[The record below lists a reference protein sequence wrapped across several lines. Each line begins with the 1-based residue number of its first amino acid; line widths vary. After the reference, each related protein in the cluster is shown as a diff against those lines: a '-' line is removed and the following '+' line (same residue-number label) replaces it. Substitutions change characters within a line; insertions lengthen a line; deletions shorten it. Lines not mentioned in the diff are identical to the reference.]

1 MISINISVRNLVE
14 FVLRRGDINSRY
26 RSSKRAV
33 EGTRIHSRLQKKHTR
48 IAKLKGLIYESEVP
62 VKASG
67 EYKEFTFEID
77 GRIDGVVEEFN
88 IDGTKKALHI
98 EEIKSA
104 ADIQE
109 NVDINHWHFAQA
121 KCYGYMYA
129 LSEGFSYI
137 KLHLTY
143 CQLET
148 YEEKT
153 FDIECEFNEL
163 KQFFFDILEKYY
175 KWQKLYSSNIIKR
188 NETLEKLSFPF
199 PDFRKGQR
207 DFAAAVYKTIFS
219 GKKLFAQAPTG
230 TGKTVSTIFPALK
243 FVGKEKL
250 EDVKIFYTTAK
261 TITRQNAMDIIEK
274 TRKNGLF
281 IKCACL
287 TAKEKICL
295 SDEKICTPEKC
306 LYAKGHFDR
315 VNNALFELI
324 TKEELMTKETFVK
337 YAEIFTVCP
346 FELALDAALFSDFII
361 CDYNNVFDP
370 KIQLKR
376 FFGEGKKGKY
386 IVLADE
392 AHNLSDRAR
401 EMFSAEISRAEVT
414 DIIKKLTDKKTPVYN
429 AFSKLKRHIDSIKI
443 TVGEEKALIEKNYP
457 ENLIFILSEVQA
469 KCDKWLSKNEN
480 EKCHE
485 SVLNLYFKVADFIR
499 ISELFSPDYAVLSF
513 YDNGDFKI
521 KLMCINP
528 SKLLSEQEE
537 KFISSIFFS
546 ATLTPLKYF
555 LDILG
560 GKTVDNSI
568 AIPSPF
574 KKENLEVIIDSSV
587 STKYKDRYEN
597 IPIICDKIALALNKK
612 IGNHFVFFPS
622 YEYMEKVAEIF
633 VKKFNIN
640 ITVQPRNLTE
650 DEKDE
655 FLENFTD
662 KPEKTFVAFA
672 VMGGTF
678 SEGIDLTGDRLCG
691 AVIVG
696 VGLPLITTE
705 RNIIKEYYNKK
716 NINGFDYAYTYPGFN
731 KVMQAAGR
739 VIRAETDTGYI
750 MLIDSRFGEYK
761 YREMFP
767 PWWK

>member
-1 MISINISVRNLVE
+1 M
-14 FVLRRGDINSRY
+14 
-26 RSSKRAV
+26 
-33 EGTRIHSRLQKKHTR
+33 
-48 IAKLKGLIYESEVP
+48 
-62 VKASG
+62 
-67 EYKEFTFEID
+67 
-77 GRIDGVVEEFN
+77 
-88 IDGTKKALHI
+88 
-98 EEIKSA
+98 
-104 ADIQE
+104 
-109 NVDINHWHFAQA
+109 
-121 KCYGYMYA
+121 
-129 LSEGFSYI
+129 
-137 KLHLTY
+137 
-143 CQLET
+143 
-148 YEEKT
+148 
-153 FDIECEFNEL
+153 
-163 KQFFFDILEKYY
+163 
-175 KWQKLYSSNIIKR
+175 
-188 NETLEKLSFPF
+188 
-199 PDFRKGQR
+199 
-207 DFAAAVYKTIFS
+207 
-219 GKKLFAQAPTG
+219 
-230 TGKTVSTIFPALK
+230 
-243 FVGKEKL
+243 
-250 EDVKIFYTTAK
+250 
-261 TITRQNAMDIIEK
+261 
-274 TRKNGLF
+274 
-281 IKCACL
+281 
-287 TAKEKICL
+287 
-295 SDEKICTPEKC
+295 
-306 LYAKGHFDR
+306 
-315 VNNALFELI
+315 
-324 TKEELMTKETFVK
+324 
-337 YAEIFTVCP
+337 
-346 FELALDAALFSDFII
+346 
-361 CDYNNVFDP
+361 
-370 KIQLKR
+370 
-376 FFGEGKKGKY
+376 
-386 IVLADE
+386 
-392 AHNLSDRAR
+392 
-401 EMFSAEISRAEVT
+401 
-414 DIIKKLTDKKTPVYN
+414 
-429 AFSKLKRHIDSIKI
+429 
-443 TVGEEKALIEKNYP
+443 
-457 ENLIFILSEVQA
+457 
-469 KCDKWLSKNEN
+469 
-480 EKCHE
+480 
-485 SVLNLYFKVADFIR
+485 ADFIR

-662 KPEKTFVAFA
+662 KPEKTFAAFA